1 MGGGL
6 IMECFREVIVENAE
20 ISWVSPEIYSSK
32 EKVLKVI
39 ENRAAMFAKYCGFE
53 VKNLKYGSIK
63 YSSMKESNLERGFDV
78 FCKKKVKD
86 CEERVS
92 FLGYTVYEL
101 V

>member
-1 MGGGL
+1 
-6 IMECFREVIVENAE
+6 MECFREVIVENAE
-20 ISWVSPEIYSSK
+20 ISWVSSEIYSSK
-32 EKVLKVI
+32 KKVLKAI
-39 ENRAAMFAKYCGFE
+39 EDRAEMFAKYRGFE
-53 VKNLKYGSIK
+53 VENLKYGSIK